1 MIKFNEASLEEL
13 LKKFPQIPN
22 RRVMM
27 QNGLEDI
34 QAAKEIMNEIRKE
47 RQSML
52 EQSKAS
58 KR

>member
-13 LKKFPQIPN
+13 SKKFPQIPN
-22 RRVMM
+22 RRLMM